1 MWNFTT
7 LKIQRTF
14 QDSSKILEL
23 QNSVPHINGVKCTWF
38 VMKSYILLYKET

>member
-14 QDSSKILEL
+14 QDWSKILEL
-23 QNSVPHINGVKCTWF
+23 PNSVPHINGVKFTWF
-38 VMKSYILLYKET
+38 TMKSYILLYKKT